1 MSATLELVR
10 KSTTVELSAPS
21 TSGRHRFVLSTETP
35 DLAGDV
41 VVQAG
46 RENASARIPA
56 QVDHSGAIR
65 DLVGHWEN
73 IKTEGK
79 RTTGEL
85 VLVDKGISRTADLVR
100 ALLDAGVRM
109 AASIGF
115 QSVKRDLI
123 REPDTDDGRF
133 VGYRFQRWKLLEA
146 SVVVVP
152 ANPEA
157 LSFAKSHLTPEHARA
172 LDLLVNGR
180 AADLDPSRLTV
191 SRPAL
196 VNPKGK
202 AMTTVADRIASKEA
216 RVAEIRARFKELSE
230 QDFDDSQREEL
241 DALDAELA
249 PLVKDVD
256 ALKKLEAGLVER
268 ATPANSG
275 SLVVR
280 QTSPKHKPNADL
292 FVRSALCAFEAYI
305 KRVPVENIVEQRYKG
320 DEATRWTVA
329 LTTKA
334 AQNPAMTNV
343 PGWAQELVRETFGAF
358 MDLLRPES
366 VVPRIPL
373 ARYSFDGFGSI
384 KIPMRN
390 GKTPNLSGAFRAEGA
405 PIRVGAL
412 SLTSATLTPKSMGVI
427 GTYTNELF
435 ERSTPNIEQVI
446 REAMLAD
453 TAETLDAKFLSADA
467 ATATAPAGIQNGIG
481 AGNTAASTG
490 TTAANILADLRG
502 RLQAMAAAGMGR
514 RPVWVMNPARAWGL
528 GLATTAAGTY
538 VFPEMSSSG
547 VLLGV
552 PVVTSTTVP
561 ADIVYLIDGAEV
573 AFVGGAPRFLGTD
586 VATLHEES
594 DPAAV
599 APIVGASAAAIAFPV
614 RSLFQTNSSALRSLW
629 EVDWKVLRV
638 GQGAVQTITAVAW

>member
-1 MSATLELVR
+1 MSATIELVR
-10 KSTTVELSAPS
+10 KSAAIELSAPTS
-21 TSGRHRFVLSTETP
+21 SGRHRFVLSTETP

-46 RENASARIPA
+46 RENVSARIPA
-56 QVDHSGAIR
+56 QVDHSGSIR
-65 DLVGHWEN
+65 DLIGHWEN

-79 RTTGEL
+79 RTTAEL
-85 VLVDKGISRTADLVR
+85 VLFDKGVSWVADLVR
-100 ALLDAGVRM
+100 TLLDSGVRM

-115 QSVKRDLI
+115 QSIKREDI
-123 REPDTDDGRF
+123 RDPDTDHGRF
-133 VGYRFQRWKLLEA
+133 MGYRFQRWKLLEG

-152 ANPEA
+152 ANPDA
-157 LSFAKSHLTPEHARA
+157 LSFAKSHLSPEHARS

-180 AADLDPSRLTV
+180 AAPTEHTRSTV
-191 SRPAL
+191 SRPAPST
-196 VNPKGK
+196 PKGK

-216 RVAEIRARFKELSE
+216 RVSEIRARFKELSE
-230 QDFDDSQREEL
+230 LDFDESQRAEL
-241 DALDAELA
+241 EALDAELG

-256 ALKKLEAGLVER
+256 ALRKLEAGLVER
-268 ATPANSG
+268 ATPAS
-275 SLVVR
+275 SSISIITR
-280 QTSPKHKPNADL
+280 PSPKHKANPDL
-292 FVRSALCAFEAYI
+292 FVRSALCAFEAYV
-305 KRVPVENIVEQRYKG
+305 KRVPVENIVETRYRG
-320 DEATRWTVA
+320 DEATKWVTEI
-329 LTTKA
+329 TTKA

-366 VVPRIPL
+366 VVPRLPL
-373 ARYSFDGFGSI
+373 ARYSFDGYGSI
-384 KIPMRN
+384 KVPMRSA
-390 GKTPNLSGAFRAEGA
+390 KTPNLAAAFRAEGA

-446 REAMLAD
+446 REGMLAD
-453 TAETLDAKFLSADA
+453 TAESLDAKFLSADA
-467 ATATAPAGIQNGIG
+467 ATADAPAGIQNGIG

-490 TTAANILADLRG
+490 NTAANIIADLRA
-502 RLQAMAAAGMGR
+502 RLQAMANAGMGR

-538 VFPEMSSSG
+538 VFPEMSSSNT
-547 VLLGV
+547 LLGV

-573 AFVGGAPRFLGTD
+573 SFAGGAPRFLGTE
-586 VATLHEES
+586 VATIHEE
-594 DPAAV
+594 DTTPL
-599 APIVGASAAAIAFPV
+599 PIVSGAAPGTVANPV

-638 GQGAVQTITAVAW
+638 GQGAIQTITGVAW